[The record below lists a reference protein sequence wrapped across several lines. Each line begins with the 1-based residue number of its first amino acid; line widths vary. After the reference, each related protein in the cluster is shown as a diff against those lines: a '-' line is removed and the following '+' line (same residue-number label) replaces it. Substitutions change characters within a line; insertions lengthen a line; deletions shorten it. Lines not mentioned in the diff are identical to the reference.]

1 MNATHK
7 TISLVVVF
15 HIDLEKGKKSLIE
28 HGNAKFVCLGIPPF
42 PIKKRKKIRRN
53 FCSFASVL

>member
-42 PIKKRKKIRRN
+42 PIKINEKN
-53 FCSFASVL
+53 